1 MKKWILPIL
10 MAGFL
15 LTGCSSPAA
24 TSSALPSSTEKITET
39 QMTEEPGTLEETE
52 TGTAT
57 ETQQEPVIQTVKI
70 TATGDCTLGATQTH
84 GYAGS
89 FHEYYDKYGQDYFFK
104 NVRSIFEQDDF
115 TLINLECVLSNATE
129 RVEKTWNLKGKPE
142 YVGIMTDSSVEGAS
156 LGNNHTFDYGQQ
168 GLDDTREVLNKAG
181 IIFGFND
188 HVDTYTTKDGI
199 KIGIVS
205 ASQLSADETHAN
217 YIRDGIAELREEGA
231 DLVIACCHW
240 GIEGDHY
247 PNDYQQKLAHQVID
261 WGADLLVGT
270 HPHVLQGMELYNGK
284 MICYSLGNFC
294 FGGNSSPSDMD
305 TMIFQQT
312 FTITSDGVQA
322 DNVTNIIPCSISSA
336 DGYNNY
342 QPTPATGDEATRI
355 KSKIDERSAAIPTA
369 DSTAKSSGDTGSS
382 DTVSADDASGSTDT
396 SDESESD
403 TDSDFSDE
411 SDGSDYDTSEDYD
424 TSDEEDYSSDEEADF
439 SDNSDE

>member
-104 NVRSIFEQDDF
+104 NIRSIFEQDDF

-270 HPHVLQGMELYNGK
+270 HPHVLQGMELYNRK

-312 FTITSDGVQA
+312 FTISNDGVKA

-336 DGYNNY
+336 YGYNNY
-342 QPTPATGDEATRI
+342 QPTPAEGDEKTRI
-355 KSKIDERSAAIPTA
+355 MEKIQERSSWI
-369 DSTAKSSGDTGSS
+369 G
-382 DTVSADDASGSTDT
+382 
-396 SDESESD
+396 
-403 TDSDFSDE
+403 
-411 SDGSDYDTSEDYD
+411 
-424 TSDEEDYSSDEEADF
+424 
-439 SDNSDE
+439 

>member
-1 MKKWILPIL
+1 M
-10 MAGFL
+10 
-15 LTGCSSPAA
+15 
-24 TSSALPSSTEKITET
+24 
-39 QMTEEPGTLEETE
+39 
-52 TGTAT
+52 
-57 ETQQEPVIQTVKI
+57 IQTVKI

-205 ASQLSADETHAN
+205 ASQLSADETHAG
-217 YIRDGIAELREEGA
+217 YIRDGIAKLREEGA

-261 WGADLLVGT
+261 WGAALFTDVSGKAFVSMVLVGSSSVFLFASVCVYAC
-270 HPHVLQGMELYNGK
+270 HKGA
-284 MICYSLGNFC
+284 
-294 FGGNSSPSDMD
+294 GGLFYAGLIAVWACVCVIARLAE
-305 TMIFQQT
+305 T
-312 FTITSDGVQA
+312 GVQMFLFTSVPLA
-322 DNVTNIIPCSISSA
+322 VHGAVTAASFCLLFVSI
-336 DGYNNY
+336 GKV
-342 QPTPATGDEATRI
+342 E
-355 KSKIDERSAAIPTA
+355 KK
-369 DSTAKSSGDTGSS
+369 
-382 DTVSADDASGSTDT
+382 DA
-396 SDESESD
+396 
-403 TDSDFSDE
+403 
-411 SDGSDYDTSEDYD
+411 
-424 TSDEEDYSSDEEADF
+424 YSFAC
-439 SDNSDE
+439 

>member
-205 ASQLSADETHAN
+205 ASQLSADETHAG
-217 YIRDGIAELREEGA
+217 YIRDGIAKLREEGA

-294 FGGNSSPSDMD
+294 FGGNRNPKDKD
-305 TMIFQQT
+305 TAIYEQT
-312 FTITSDGVQA
+312 FTFVDGVLQTDISA
-322 DNVTNIIPCSISSA
+322 DMIPCSISSTSER
-336 DGYNNY
+336 NNF
-342 QPTPATGDEATRI
+342 QPVIAKGDRKQTIIDHMNEYSE
-355 KSKIDERSAAIPTA
+355 KYSKI
-369 DSTAKSSGDTGSS
+369 GF
-382 DTVSADDASGSTDT
+382 DANGRVIIR
-396 SDESESD
+396 
-403 TDSDFSDE
+403 
-411 SDGSDYDTSEDYD
+411 
-424 TSDEEDYSSDEEADF
+424 EE
-439 SDNSDE
+439 

>member
-205 ASQLSADETHAN
+205 ASQLSADETHAG
-217 YIRDGIAELREEGA
+217 YIRDGIVKLREEGA

-261 WGADLLVGT
+261 
-270 HPHVLQGMELYNGK
+270 
-284 MICYSLGNFC
+284 
-294 FGGNSSPSDMD
+294 
-305 TMIFQQT
+305 
-312 FTITSDGVQA
+312 
-322 DNVTNIIPCSISSA
+322 
-336 DGYNNY
+336 
-342 QPTPATGDEATRI
+342 
-355 KSKIDERSAAIPTA
+355 
-369 DSTAKSSGDTGSS
+369 
-382 DTVSADDASGSTDT
+382 
-396 SDESESD
+396 
-403 TDSDFSDE
+403 
-411 SDGSDYDTSEDYD
+411 
-424 TSDEEDYSSDEEADF
+424 
-439 SDNSDE
+439 

>member
-104 NVRSIFEQDDF
+104 NIRSIFEQDDF

-284 MICYSLGNFC
+284 MICYSLGNFW
-294 FGGNSSPSDMD
+294 FDEYNVD
-305 TMIFQQT
+305 TMLVNIRISGDDDTEGKVDVSVVPAVQ
-312 FTITSDGVQA
+312 DGTLSGCV
-322 DNVTNIIPCSISSA
+322 
-336 DGYNNY
+336 
-342 QPTPATGDEATRI
+342 TRI
-355 KSKIDERSAAIPTA
+355 CTE
-369 DSTAKSSGDTGSS
+369 
-382 DTVSADDASGSTDT
+382 
-396 SDESESD
+396 
-403 TDSDFSDE
+403 DSDKDRIFSLLNKVSINANVDD
-411 SDGSDYDTSEDYD
+411 SGVVTQVK
-424 TSDEEDYSSDEEADF
+424 
-439 SDNSDE
+439 